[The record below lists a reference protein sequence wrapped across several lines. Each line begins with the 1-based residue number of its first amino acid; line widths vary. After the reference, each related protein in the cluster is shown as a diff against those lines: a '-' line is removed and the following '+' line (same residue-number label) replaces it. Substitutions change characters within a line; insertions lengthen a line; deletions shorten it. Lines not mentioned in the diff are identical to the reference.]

1 VERHEYERMAAV
13 EERSWWFRGL
23 HRNLITAWH
32 NAASA
37 PANPLLLDA
46 GCGTGGLLSQLGR
59 AVPQAQRYGI
69 DLDRL
74 AAATARDK
82 SRALVAVGSTTSL
95 PVATASFDAVFSADV
110 LCHRGVEPLVA
121 LQSIHS
127 CLKPGGTLIL
137 NLPAYPWLLSG
148 HDHAVDNVRRFGR
161 SEVRALLKAAGY
173 GRIRTRYWNSLL
185 FPLMVLQRFT
195 HPRGASDVALL
206 PAPIERLFHAIVGIE
221 AWLGDR
227 GLYFPLGGSILATAV
242 KP

>member
-1 VERHEYERMAAV
+1 
-13 EERSWWFRGL
+13 
-23 HRNLITAWH
+23 
-32 NAASA
+32 
-37 PANPLLLDA
+37 
-46 GCGTGGLLSQLGR
+46 
-59 AVPQAQRYGI
+59 
-69 DLDRL
+69 
-74 AAATARDK
+74 
-82 SRALVAVGSTTSL
+82 L
-95 PVATASFDAVFSADV
+95 PVAAASLDAVFSADV
-110 LCHRGVEPLVA
+110 LCHRGVEPFAA
-121 LQSIHS
+121 LESILS
-127 CLKPGGTLIL
+127 CLKPGGVLIL